1 MNLWFRLLF
10 LVLSFAWRRKI
21 APPGEGSSLRYRVLP
36 SDIDLN
42 LHMTNSRYACFADL
56 SRLDLFVRS
65 GMIQAAFRRDWR
77 PMMLASK
84 IRFRRELKTFRRFRV
99 ETKIRWWSGT
109 SIVYEHRF
117 LTRARDGSDILAA
130 IALERGGFYARKEK
144 SFVQAQDLFAAMGLP
159 PVAAPEPTPEI
170 LAFMQAEEELRLAT

>member
-1 MNLWFRLLF
+1 MNLWLRLL
-10 LVLSFAWRRKI
+10 LLIVSFAFRPRI
-21 APPGEGSSLRYRVLP
+21 APPDGFASLGYRVLP
-36 SDIDLN
+36 TDLDLN

-65 GMIQAAFRRDWR
+65 GMIQTAFRRDWR

-84 IRFRRELKTFRRFRV
+84 IRFRRELKPFRRFRV
-99 ETKIRWWSGT
+99 ETRIRWWSGT

-117 LTRARDGSDILAA
+117 VTRGRDGAEILAA

-144 SFVQAQDLFAAMGLP
+144 AFVAVDDLFVAMGLP
-159 PVAAPEPTPEI
+159 KSEPPAASAEI
-170 LAFMQAEEELRLAT
+170 VAFMQAEEEMRRAA

>member
-21 APPGEGSSLRYRVLP
+21 VPPGEGSSLSFRVLP

-42 LHMTNSRYACFADL
+42 RHMTNSRYACFADL

-65 GMIQAAFRRDWR
+65 GMIQTAFRRDWR

-99 ETKIRWWSGT
+99 ETKIRWWSGA
-109 SIVYEHRF
+109 SLVYEHRF
-117 LTRARDGSDILAA
+117 VTRGRDGSDILAA
-130 IALERGGFYARKEK
+130 IALERGGFYARKDK
-144 SFVQAQDLFAAMGLP
+144 SFVQVEDLFAAMGLP
-159 PVAAPEPTPEI
+159 ACEPPEATPEI
-170 LAFMQAEEELRLAT
+170 LAFMQAEEEMRRAT

>member
-1 MNLWFRLLF
+1 MNLWLRLL
-10 LVLSFAWRRKI
+10 LLILSFAWRPKI
-21 APPGEGSSLRYRVLP
+21 VVPQEGVSLAYRVAP

-65 GMIQAAFRRDWR
+65 NMIQTAFRRDWR

-109 SIVYEHRF
+109 SLVYEHRF
-117 LTRARDGSDILAA
+117 LTRGRDGSEILAA
-130 IALERGGFYARKEK
+130 IALERGGFYARKDK
-144 SFVQAQDLFAAMGLP
+144 SFVQVADLFAAMGLP
-159 PVAAPEPTPEI
+159 ACEPPAATPEI
-170 LAFMQAEEELRLAT
+170 LAFMQAEEEMRRAS